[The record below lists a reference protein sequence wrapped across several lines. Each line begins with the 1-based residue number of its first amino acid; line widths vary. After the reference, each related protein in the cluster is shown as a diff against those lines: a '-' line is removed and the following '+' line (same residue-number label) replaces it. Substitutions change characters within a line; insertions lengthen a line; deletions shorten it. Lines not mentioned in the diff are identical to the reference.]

1 MLKKLIFSF
10 LSLSMALAAPAQ
22 TADTADNASETAEK
36 YVKIPKT
43 YRYRVYFT
51 FLKKH
56 WPAVKSMA

>member
-36 YVKIPKT
+36 LSLI
-43 YRYRVYFT
+43 
-51 FLKKH
+51 H
-56 WPAVKSMA
+56 I